1 MATLDFTP
9 LFRSSVGFDRLPT
22 LLSHALERDEGGYPT
37 YNKRRADKT
46 STASSW
52 RSPASA
58 RTTLKSSSSTIDCVC
73 AASSKTL
80 PDRRSIRNGICRSG
94 LVAVAA
100 VRLVPIAPFTLVNMV
115 AGACRIPI
123 VAYLAGTAL
132 GLLPGLLAMS
142 ALGHQI
148 FRFIVDP
155 NPADFALLIAAALL
169 WLALIIAGQ
178 ALAARVRGVAH

>member
-22 LLSHALERDEGGYPT
+22 LLSHALERDEGGYPI

-80 PDRRSIRNGICRSG
+80 PDRRTCTPALPAEPSSASSTLPTTSRLRAPRWVTGYWSSTSNASCPRRSSP
-94 LVAVAA
+94 AA
-100 VRLVPIAPFTLVNMV
+100 FRSKLAPS
-115 AGACRIPI
+115 C
-123 VAYLAGTAL
+123 
-132 GLLPGLLAMS
+132 LLAAS
-142 ALGHQI
+142 PPTRSTIRLTNTSRA
-148 FRFIVDP
+148 
-155 NPADFALLIAAALL
+155 
-169 WLALIIAGQ
+169 
-178 ALAARVRGVAH
+178 